1 MQILNSF
8 QKFVTSEEYK
18 KYKFFYLRLNTVCR
32 EHFELELLSANHVTP
47 EVKKNY
53 TFCTPQRSQIFE
65 MTSEFAYILP
75 NEIKSHF
82 PGAGRH
88 NKRQSNVREDIRGDG
103 GYQMLRI
110 CEMEFLPK
118 FPCGH

>member
-47 EVKKNY
+47 EVKK
-53 TFCTPQRSQIFE
+53 I
-65 MTSEFAYILP
+65 ILFVLLRGHKFLKWIQ
-75 NEIKSHF
+75 NLHTYGQMGE
-82 PGAGRH
+82 
-88 NKRQSNVREDIRGDG
+88 NRENRISPERGDTISDT
-103 GYQMLRI
+103 LVHSSKVNLI
-110 CEMEFLPK
+110 K
-118 FPCGH
+118 